1 MVVLALLNLAVGL
14 VATTVVAVD
23 THRRGLSTRMQAG
36 WIGFVAVSSIG
47 GSVAVAA
54 GDAGLLRLLQFGRDP
69 MLVVTPVQLL
79 ATVLIAGVTLS
90 ALAVLAYGFGS
101 RYGPLAAA

>member
-23 THRRGLSTRMQAG
+23 TYRRGLSTRMQAG

-101 RYGPLAAA
+101 RYGPLTAG